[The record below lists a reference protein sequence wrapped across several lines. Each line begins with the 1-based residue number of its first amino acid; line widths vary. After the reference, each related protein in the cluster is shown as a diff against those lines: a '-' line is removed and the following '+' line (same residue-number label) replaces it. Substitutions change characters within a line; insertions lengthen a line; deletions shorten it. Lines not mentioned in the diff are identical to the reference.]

1 MLLLAALTVALALP
15 PLSSTAVTADSS
27 ALRNAVTVAGIM
39 QHEQAL
45 QAIAN
50 QNGGTRASGT
60 SGFDASLAYVKGE
73 LEATGY
79 YDVTVQPFLFD
90 VFRELATPIFQR

>member
-1 MLLLAALTVALALP
+1 MLLLATAIAALVLP

-39 QHEQAL
+39 EHEQAL

-50 QNGGTRASGT
+50 ANGGTRASGT
-60 SGFDASLAYVKGE
+60 PGYDASLAYVKAQ
-73 LEATGY
+73 LDATGY
-79 YDVTVQPFLFD
+79 YDVTVQNVPLRR
-90 VFRELATPIFQR
+90 VP